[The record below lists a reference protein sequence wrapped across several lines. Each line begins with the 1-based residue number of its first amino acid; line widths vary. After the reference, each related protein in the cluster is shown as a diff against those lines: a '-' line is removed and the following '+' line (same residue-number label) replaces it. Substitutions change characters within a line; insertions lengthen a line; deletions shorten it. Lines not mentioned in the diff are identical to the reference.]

1 MQLNWDTYRGSNPE
15 VYGRD
20 VIDRCGFTEPPIC
33 EKAVSHFFGNEIK
46 EVSPSDPEIAAQF
59 PSIRKIFKKSSA
71 HLFRDYSLIVV
82 NKDQPRVKIRMDIF
96 HENGH
101 EALPWQRESP
111 TVCVDSGVD
120 AYTRRRIEDE
130 AFRCGI
136 AMMLPE
142 KMFREDMFGRKISEE
157 RIRYLAERYKASLE
171 ITARRYVGLCNGAC
185 AMLVCEPLQC
195 KMEPDIAPAKALSK
209 CPLLRIRYSVT
220 SHRFRKFFQ
229 AGTVIGEDSPINLP
243 FLTGETFAGP
253 IYTDELGPAYNNY
266 HPYDGE
272 CFRFGTN
279 EVPKVMVLLR
289 MVTFQKDLFPN
300 S

>member
-1 MQLNWDTYRGSNPE
+1 MPLNWETYRGSNPE

-33 EKAVSHFFGNEIK
+33 EKAVSQFFGNEIK
-46 EVSPSDPEIAAQF
+46 EVSPSDPEIAAKF
-59 PSIRKIFKKSSA
+59 PSIRKIFRKSSA

-111 TVCVDSGVD
+111 DVCVDSGVD

-142 KMFREDMFGRKISEE
+142 KMFRVDVRGRTMSEKL
-157 RIRYLAERYKASLE
+157 IRELAKRYDASIE
-171 ITARRYVGLCNGAC
+171 ITARRYVMLCTGAC
-185 AMLVCEPLQC
+185 AMLVCEP
-195 KMEPDIAPAKALSK
+195 IPAMNTGTAEEVPKQQ
-209 CPLLRIRYSVT
+209 LRIRYSVT
-220 SHRFRKFFQ
+220 SHSLRKFFQ
-229 AGTVIGEDSPINLP
+229 AGTVMSEDSPAYLP
-243 FLTGETFAGP
+243 FLTGMSFAGP
-253 IYTDELGPAYNNY
+253 LYTDDLGWEYNNY
-266 HPYDGE
+266 RPYTGE
-272 CFRFGTN
+272 CFRFGT
-279 EVPKVMVLLR
+279 EKEPKIMVL
-289 MVTFQKDLFPN
+289 FQSDEPPAWAFW
-300 S
+300 